1 MPIVENSLIELLPQK
16 EQRSL
21 LSVADRVSLAL
32 SEVLGKTGTP
42 SSYVY
47 FPIDSFASLVTS
59 IDGKPVLEVGMVGS
73 EGMLGVQVVLGVA
86 TQPLHALVQGAG
98 SAWRVTTRA
107 LRQELVRNRA
117 LQLALDRYVY
127 VLMSQ
132 LASSAAC
139 IRFHHIEARLAR
151 WLLMM
156 QDRAHADSFGITHE
170 FLAYMLGVRREGI
183 TAAAGALDR
192 QGLIEYKRGWLT
204 VLNRRGL
211 KLVTCTCY
219 AADNE
224 VYARIMGRTARGRL
238 FERLE
243 QRV

>member
-1 MPIVENSLIELLPQK
+1 MPGRQRSASLAMVENSLIGSLPK
-16 EQRSL
+16 KAQRSL
-21 LSVADRVSLAL
+21 LSVADRVSLTL
-32 SEVLGKTGTP
+32 SEVLGKTGTATP
-42 SSYVY
+42 YVY

-73 EGMLGVQVVLGVA
+73 EGMLGVQVVLGIS
-86 TQPLHALVQGAG
+86 TQPLHALVQGGG
-98 SAWRVTTRA
+98 SAWRLTTRA
-107 LRQELVRNRA
+107 LRQELVRNHA
-117 LQLALDRYVY
+117 LHLSLDRYLY

-183 TAAAGALDR
+183 TAAAGALDVK
-192 QGLIEYKRGWLT
+192 GLVEYKRGWLT
-204 VLNRRGL
+204 ILNRRGL
-211 KLVTCTCY
+211 KLVTCSCY

-224 VYARIMGRTARGRL
+224 VYARIMR
-238 FERLE
+238 
-243 QRV
+243 